1 MEDLL
6 RFNFDQ
12 NYLILDTE
20 TEGLNLIS
28 SRPWQISW
36 ITAKGKMIKTKN
48 DRYIKWPDLKVS
60 DGAAKITNFDR
71 HFYESK
77 AEDPLKV
84 LNDLWSVL
92 SDPSYIIVG
101 QNLLNFDVYILN
113 ILRKCCGLEADHS
126 YIPRILDVRALAMA
140 LALNN
145 KDFPRNDILT
155 QYKYISHRDKKIKT
169 SQASLLKKYEIEHD
183 PLKLHNALYDIEMT
197 FKIFL
202 KQIQEI
208 NI

>member
-1 MEDLL
+1 MENLL

-28 SRPWQISW
+28 SRPWQVSW
-36 ITAKGKMIKTKN
+36 ITAKGKAIKTKN
-48 DRYIKWPDLKVS
+48 DRYVKWPDLKVS
-60 DGAAKITNFDR
+60 DEAAKITNFDR

-77 AEDPLKV
+77 AENPLKV

-113 ILRKCCGLEADHS
+113 ILRKHCGLEPDHS
-126 YIPRILDVRALAMA
+126 YISRILDVRALAMS
-140 LALNN
+140 LALEN
-145 KDFPRNDILT
+145 KDFQKDDILS
-155 QYKYISHRDKKIKT
+155 QYKFVSYRDKKIKT
-169 SQASLLKKYEIEHD
+169 SQAFLLKKYEIEHD
-183 PLKLHNALYDIEMT
+183 PTKLHNALYDIEMT

>member
-1 MEDLL
+1 MENLL

-28 SRPWQISW
+28 SRPWQVSW
-36 ITAKGKMIKTKN
+36 ITAKGKVIKTKN
-48 DRYIKWPDLKVS
+48 DRYVKWPDLKVS
-60 DGAAKITNFDR
+60 DEAAKITNFDR

-113 ILRKCCGLEADHS
+113 ILRKYCGLEPDHS
-126 YIPRILDVRALAMA
+126 YISRILDVRALAMS
-140 LALNN
+140 LALEN
-145 KDFPRNDILT
+145 KDFQKEDILS
-155 QYKYISHRDKKIKT
+155 QYKFVSYRDKKIKT
-169 SQASLLKKYEIEHD
+169 SQGFLLKKYEIEHD
-183 PLKLHNALYDIEMT
+183 PTKLHNALYDIEMT